1 MPQVEPWYP
10 AGPSPDTPRSPAN
23 GLSPASDEIVQIVDA
38 GNGKKDVYISC
49 CDAIGLG
56 CMVVRW
62 TSLPPPNRPLSR
74 FANTTRAL
82 PRDRPGPLSIS
93 T

>member
-10 AGPSPDTPRSPAN
+10 AGPDSPRSLAN
-23 GLSPASDEIVQIVDA
+23 GLSPTNDVVQVVDA
-38 GNGKKDVYISC
+38 GSDRKDIYISC

-62 TSLPPPNRPLSR
+62 TSLPPPDRPLSR

-82 PRDRPGPLSIS
+82 PHDRPGPSS
-93 T
+93 MRT